1 MEILY
6 FIVGIFSTT
15 LTYSLYQLNNLK
27 KRNKE
32 ILDKYQTHI
41 NISSIKY
48 SEMED
53 LVESNTQVM
62 LNIQSCI
69 EKDQYEDWVKV
80 NKKIEKITKDYYTN
94 LDKIKLRDKTH
105 DQNFSKISSEIQQ
118 LKNNIKALGTDPNFL
133 SRY

>member
-15 LTYSLYQLNNLK
+15 LTYNLYQLNVIK

-32 ILDKYQTHI
+32 VLDKYQTHI
-41 NISSIKY
+41 NLSSIKY
-48 SEMED
+48 SEMEE
-53 LVESNTQVM
+53 LVENNTQVM

-69 EKDQYEDWVKV
+69 EESQFEDWVKI
-80 NKKIEKITKDYYTN
+80 NKKIEKISKDYYNN
-94 LDKIKLRDKTH
+94 LDKIKLRDKTY

>member
-27 KRNKE
+27 KRNKK
-32 ILDKYQTHI
+32 ILNKYQTHI

-48 SEMED
+48 SEMEE
-53 LVESNTQVM
+53 LVENNTQVM

-69 EKDQYEDWVKV
+69 EKSQFEDWVKI
-80 NKKIEKITKDYYTN
+80 NKKIEKVSKDYYNN
-94 LDKIKLRDKTH
+94 LDKIKLRDKTY

>member
-6 FIVGIFSTT
+6 FIVGILSTT
-15 LTYSLYQLNNLK
+15 LTYSLYQLNVIK

-32 ILDKYQTHI
+32 VLGKYQTHI
-41 NISSIKY
+41 NLSSIKY
-48 SEMED
+48 SEMEE
-53 LVESNTQVM
+53 LVEKNTQIM

-69 EKDQYEDWVKV
+69 EKDQYEDWVKI
-80 NKKIEKITKDYYTN
+80 NKKIEKVSKDYYTN
-94 LDKIKLRDKTH
+94 LDKIKLRDKTY

-118 LKNNIKALGTDPNFL
+118 LKNNIKALGVDPNFL

>member
-27 KRNKE
+27 KRNKK
-32 ILDKYQTHI
+32 ILNKYQTHI

-48 SEMED
+48 SEMEE
-53 LVESNTQVM
+53 LVENNTQVM

-69 EKDQYEDWVKV
+69 EKSQFEDWVKI
-80 NKKIEKITKDYYTN
+80 NKKIEKVSKDYYNN
-94 LDKIKLRDKTH
+94 LDKIKLRDKTY

-118 LKNNIKALGTDPNFL
+118 LKNNIKALGTNPNFL

>member
-27 KRNKE
+27 KRNKK
-32 ILDKYQTHI
+32 ILNKYQTHI

-48 SEMED
+48 SEMEE
-53 LVESNTQVM
+53 LVEKNTQIM

-69 EKDQYEDWVKV
+69 EESQFEDWVKI
-80 NKKIEKITKDYYTN
+80 NKKIEKISKDYYNN
-94 LDKIKLRDKTH
+94 LDKIKLRDKTY

-118 LKNNIKALGTDPNFL
+118 LKNNIKTLGTDPNFL

>member
-1 MEILY
+1 
-6 FIVGIFSTT
+6 
-15 LTYSLYQLNNLK
+15 
-27 KRNKE
+27 
-32 ILDKYQTHI
+32 
-41 NISSIKY
+41 
-48 SEMED
+48 MED